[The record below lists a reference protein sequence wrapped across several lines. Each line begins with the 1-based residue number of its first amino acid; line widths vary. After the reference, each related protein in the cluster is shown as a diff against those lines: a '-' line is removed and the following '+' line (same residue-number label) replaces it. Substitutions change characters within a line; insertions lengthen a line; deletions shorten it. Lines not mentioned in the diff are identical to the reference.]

1 MFGVNK
7 EKITK
12 TIYLDSTILTI
23 LYSSIKQN
31 KLALVQSI

>member
-1 MFGVNK
+1 MFGANK

-12 TIYLDSTILTI
+12 TIYFDSTILTS
-23 LYSSIKQN
+23 LKLN